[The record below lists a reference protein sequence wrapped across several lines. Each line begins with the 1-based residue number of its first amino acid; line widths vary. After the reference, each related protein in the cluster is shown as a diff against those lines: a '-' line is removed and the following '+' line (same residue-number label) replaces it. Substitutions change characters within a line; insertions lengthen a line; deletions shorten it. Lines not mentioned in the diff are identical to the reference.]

1 MTGGLFAG
9 PMPHAGPEQ
18 FMADLDSKFNALVL
32 IALCV
37 AGYFWVRQSRV
48 PVEPPQDAWF
58 QSAVVERPG
67 PVLVKFGA
75 PWCGPCRMLDPELDK
90 LADSGRVTVVRIQV
104 DQHPDLARHY
114 GVSSIPRLFLLNHGT
129 VLADRVGYADYR
141 QLQSWIAQRT
151 D

>member
-1 MTGGLFAG
+1 MRGSNPLWSSD
-9 PMPHAGPEQ
+9 P
-18 FMADLDSKFNALVL
+18 
-32 IALCV
+32 
-37 AGYFWVRQSRV
+37 VRSWSGC
-48 PVEPPQDAWF
+48 D
-58 QSAVVERPG
+58 
-67 PVLVKFGA
+67 